1 VIQSSPAKPALIK
14 PPTEP
19 APPKGPVSGMA
30 DESTTAPP
38 VNSLPAGPEVAAL
51 TESDRARWRS
61 VADNP
66 AFEDGS
72 KGSKGEQTRT
82 PVTVAA
88 PGGAENGREITPG
101 EVDTGSE
108 FMARYIVKARA
119 EELTLALEKLESDGG
134 PNILM
139 NDQSPEE
146 PSEKEVPARQGA
158 AAEQAPDS
166 ETAALPSRDLAKDA
180 SAVCKNP
187 SPKRDP
193 PAKNPSL
200 ESGLPAKNPSPKRGP
215 AKNPSPKRDPPAKD
229 PSPKRDPPAK
239 NPSPKR
245 NGSPR
250 ASQMAAKAG
259 KGRKGSRGSAFE
271 IKQIEQA
278 LASLSTGADVAA
290 LGGDRPA
297 GSPAVSDK
305 EVDPNSL
312 SLNEVHVEE
321 VKVGLA
327 WFTRI
332 TCPAG

>member
-1 VIQSSPAKPALIK
+1 MIQSSPAKPALIK
-14 PPTEP
+14 PPSEP
-19 APPKGPVSGMA
+19 APPKGPVSSTV

-38 VNSLPAGPEVAAL
+38 VSSLPPGPEVAAL

-61 VADNP
+61 VADSP
-66 AFEDGS
+66 VSEDGPKVS
-72 KGSKGEQTRT
+72 KTRT
-82 PVTVAA
+82 PVTEAA
-88 PGGAENGREITPG
+88 PGGGENGREITPG

-134 PNILM
+134 PNTFIG
-139 NDQSPEE
+139 DQSPEE
-146 PSEKEVPARQGA
+146 PSEKEVPPRQGA

-166 ETAALPSRDLAKDA
+166 GTTALPSRDLAKDA
-180 SAVCKNP
+180 SAVGKNP

-193 PAKNPSL
+193 PAKIPSPK
-200 ESGLPAKNPSPKRGP
+200 SGPPAKNPSPKRGP
-215 AKNPSPKRDPPAKD
+215 AKNPSPKRDPPAKN

-250 ASQMAAKAG
+250 ASQVAAKPG

-271 IKQIEQA
+271 LKQIEQA
-278 LASLSTGADVAA
+278 LASLPTTADVAA
-290 LGGDRPA
+290 VGDDRPA

-332 TCPAG
+332 TCPMG